1 MCVLLNRQS
10 QSQVLAPLAP
20 VVTRRLGIEEMRLC
34 MVRAESVLCSL
45 AVLLVDRAPHVCARC
60 SDLAHPTFSLRGWFT
75 SSDMKDHG
83 NALVMLFAKDCLV
96 ASAVSLGDG
105 HEQTIHCTYTIF
117 FIFYLTMYVAPGYRE
132 TVHQILKKV
141 HSVGP
146 PPPHTHL
153 LMCTHTHTHTHTHTR
168 THTHTQ
174 P

>member
-20 VVTRRLGIEEMRLC
+20 VTTRRLGIEEMRLC

-83 NALVMLFAKDCLV
+83 NALVVLFAKDCLV
-96 ASAVSLGDG
+96 APAVTLGDG
-105 HEQTIHCTYTIF
+105 HEQTIHCTYTIQAISLF
-117 FIFYLTMYVAPGYRE
+117 
-132 TVHQILKKV
+132 
-141 HSVGP
+141 
-146 PPPHTHL
+146 
-153 LMCTHTHTHTHTHTR
+153 
-168 THTHTQ
+168 
-174 P
+174 